1 MSDRTRVIGATLV
14 GALVGGVLGYLYMTR
29 QGREIREAV
38 EPRLDDLLAE
48 VRRLRQ
54 TAGKLRAV
62 VAEGRQSIDEV
73 VGRGERAPEW
83 VTSYRSNAGF

>member
-1 MSDRTRVIGATLV
+1 MDDRARVVGATLA
-14 GALVGGVLGYLYMTR
+14 GALLGGVVGYLYMTR
-29 QGREIREAV
+29 QGRELREAI

-54 TAGKLRAV
+54 AAGKLRAV

-73 VGRGERAPEW
+73 VGRSERAPEW